1 MRAWTWVVSS
11 GLLFGCMEQADSKGD
26 WNAFGGVFIDD
37 SDADADADADADSD
51 ADADAD
57 ADGSSEC
64 DDYRTVYPSGP
75 YGTAEGDI
83 IDDLPGMV
91 DATGAA
97 MSLVDVFGDRTK
109 QVLVIANAFDT

>member
-1 MRAWTWVVSS
+1 MRACTWVVSS
-11 GLLFGCMEQADSKGD
+11 GLLFGCLDQADSKGD
-26 WNAFGGVFIDD
+26 GNAFGGVFIDD
-37 SDADADADADADSD
+37 SDADADADADS
-51 ADADAD
+51 DAD

-64 DDYRTVYPSGP
+64 DDYRTAYPSGP

-91 DATGAA
+91 DASGAA